1 MCDILD
7 PPDST
12 IEKNSLKALEHLS
25 TTYVNKHNRSI
36 EHQDTEK
43 LAETNDRIAIM
54 PSIAKQISEQLEV
67 PEEYIKITGAKH
79 AKRIVQA
86 QLNLDIIVDRTMNR
100 LQDEQPSETSPDS
113 QTKNISDDW
122 LNQFRDIACKKSSE
136 DARDLFSRILEG
148 EIRKPESLSLRTLTT
163 LADMDQKVVSLFNTF
178 CSLCVIKLED
188 PNAFLKSPSNF
199 KINVARAPIIR
210 GTINDA
216 GTLPKHSNPDMD
228 KSAQKSQSIYQKYG
242 FGFSEFQLLV
252 EYGLIQ
258 DDTFSDYSYF
268 WYNNEIWAILKPTSN
283 FPKTTEDLQ
292 KISIS
297 GFNLSSVGR
306 ELFHIRK
313 PNNPPE
319 YLEEIIDFLQ
329 EYYNV
334 KIVKVSRS

>member
-1 MCDILD
+1 
-7 PPDST
+7 
-12 IEKNSLKALEHLS
+12 
-25 TTYVNKHNRSI
+25 
-36 EHQDTEK
+36 
-43 LAETNDRIAIM
+43 
-54 PSIAKQISEQLEV
+54 
-67 PEEYIKITGAKH
+67 
-79 AKRIVQA
+79 
-86 QLNLDIIVDRTMNR
+86 MNR

-228 KSAQKSQSIYQKYG
+228 KICS
-242 FGFSEFQLLV
+242 
-252 EYGLIQ
+252 
-258 DDTFSDYSYF
+258 
-268 WYNNEIWAILKPTSN
+268 
-283 FPKTTEDLQ
+283 
-292 KISIS
+292 KISVHIS
-297 GFNLSSVGR
+297 K
-306 ELFHIRK
+306 IR
-313 PNNPPE
+313 
-319 YLEEIIDFLQ
+319 FWF
-329 EYYNV
+329 
-334 KIVKVSRS
+334 